1 MCSSASIC
9 QPADDH
15 EEPKGVTEAEG
26 EQELVADAGAGTAH
40 GTAAKAHGMNLKLGW
55 IMEDG
60 EWLMIDGWLMDDEQ
74 YLAGNSAVQSSF

>member
-40 GTAAKAHGMNLKLGW
+40 GTAAKAEWIDEAGTGW
-55 IMEDG
+55 IMKDG
-60 EWLMIDGWLMDDEQ
+60 VW
-74 YLAGNSAVQSSF
+74 S